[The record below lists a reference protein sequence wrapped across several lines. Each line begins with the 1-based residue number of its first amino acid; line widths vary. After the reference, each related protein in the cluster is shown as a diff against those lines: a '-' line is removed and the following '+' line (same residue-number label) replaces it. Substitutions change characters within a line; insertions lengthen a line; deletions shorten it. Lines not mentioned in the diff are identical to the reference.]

1 MTATERYR
9 EGGEKADLE
18 LVMSAFA
25 EDAVLIS
32 PLTDRLRFTGKDEI
46 ARIVA
51 VAFTKIEGMRFHTD
65 TGDEHTRALV
75 YTGRINGVP
84 IEESAVARL
93 DDDGL
98 IRELTLFVRPLPAL
112 VELMGAFGPEL
123 ARRNDRPAAAKALGA
138 LVKPLI
144 GMVRSG
150 DRFALP
156 LVMPRR
162 RRAPGAG

>member
-1 MTATERYR
+1 MSTTATERYR

-32 PLTDRLRFTGKDEI
+32 PLTDRMRFTGKAEI

-51 VAFTKIEGMRFHTD
+51 VAFTKVEDMRFHTD
-65 TGDEHTRALV
+65 TGDEHTRAMV

-84 IEESAVARL
+84 IEESSVARL
-93 DDDGL
+93 DENGL

-123 ARRNDRPAAAKALGA
+123 ARRNGRRSAAKVLGVM
-138 LVKPLI
+138 VKPLI

-150 DRFALP
+150 DKFALP

-162 RRAPGAG
+162 R